1 MENQVKEKTFDKLG
15 FNQEEAGEIVGALN
29 LLLANYAIVYQKI
42 RNYHWNVVGD
52 DFFEIHEKLEE
63 EYTAASEAIDQIAE
77 RVRILGF
84 RPLSTY
90 AEFLEHADI
99 EEPKGAVK
107 SSDMMPD
114 VVSDFQTLLSFMIDV
129 ADVATEFGDLGTETL
144 MRSMVTDLEKK
155 NWMYSAY
162 LQG

>member
-29 LLLANYAIVYQKI
+29 LLLANYAVVYQKI
-42 RNYHWNVVGD
+42 RNYHWNVVGE

-63 EYTAASEAIDQIAE
+63 EYLDTAAAIDEIAE

-84 RPLSTY
+84 RPLSTL
-90 AEFLEHADI
+90 AEFLEHAEI
-99 EEPKGAVK
+99 EEPTGTVK
-107 SSDMMPD
+107 SDDMIPD
-114 VVSDFQTLLSFMIDV
+114 MLNDYQILLSFMIDV

-144 MRSMVTDLEKK
+144 MRNMVTRLEKK
-155 NWMYSAY
+155 NWMFSSYTKS
-162 LQG
+162 